1 MPGRARAAFAAN
13 AETAGLEPPPRGALA
28 GYAEETL
35 AQIPQLRARCGDDD
49 DEKLHALRECEA
61 AARGL
66 LSWIEDTPARRP
78 SRASRAARGTPA
90 QAGTPAPAP
99 RASRSKFAGELAPIS
114 DGSGFAEIVSE
125 TRTASVRDRYRR
137 RTR

>member
-28 GYAEETL
+28 GFAEETL
-35 AQIPQLRARCGDDD
+35 AQIPRLRAGCGDDD

-66 LSWIEDTPARRP
+66 LSWIENTPP
-78 SRASRAARGTPA
+78 KPPRAARAARRAPA
-90 QAGTPAPAP
+90 PPTAPTPAP
-99 RASRSKFAGELAPIS
+99 RASA
-114 DGSGFAEIVSE
+114 
-125 TRTASVRDRYRR
+125 RTASVRARYRR
-137 RTR
+137 PTR